1 MHCHNKYRKPNR
13 GMRHELAGSEA
24 RKLTVICGLALI
36 VGLLSWGRAAQP
48 APATGSSS
56 ATGEFHF
63 AKSAFVNAAGVGK
76 DPFFPK
82 STRRGVPT
90 TTTPEVE
97 TGANFGGLS
106 LKGISGSKTH
116 RLAIINNRTFDI
128 GEEGELRVNGRV
140 VRVRCVEIRDDG
152 VTVSINGQS
161 QNLFLGPK
169 L

>member
-1 MHCHNKYRKPNR
+1 MHCHNKYPKPNR

-48 APATGSSS
+48 APATGATA
-56 ATGEFHF
+56 ATGEFRF
-63 AKSAFVNAAGVGK
+63 VKSTFVNTAGVGK
-76 DPFFPK
+76 DPFFPR
-82 STRRGVPT
+82 STRRGAAV

-97 TGANFGGLS
+97 TGANFGFLS
-106 LKGISGSKTH
+106 LKGISGSKNR
-116 RLAIINNRTFDI
+116 RLAIINNRTFEP
-128 GEEGELRVNGRV
+128 GEEGELRVNGRI
-140 VRVRCVEIRDDG
+140 VRVRCVEIREDG